1 MTFNKTYTAAPPG
14 ATLEERIEG
23 HGISEFDFTETLGIT
38 FDKMRNLIAGT
49 LRIGEDPANRLEKK
63 LIPPF
68 RRCKAE

>member
-1 MTFNKTYTAAPPG
+1 MIFSTTCIATPPD
-14 ATLEERIEG
+14 ATLEELFED

-49 LRIGEDPANRLEKK
+49 LRIGEDSANRLEKK